1 MYKAILISPDG
12 EDYVTDFERKTKE
25 EVIKAID
32 NMGSRWYF
40 YPIVGIIRSDTKT
53 TIPNKRINIE
63 GGIFDNLNGI
73 AVKSLMSFI
82 KDNQELVSLELQ
94 G

>member
-1 MYKAILISPDG
+1 MYKAILFSPDG

-25 EVIKAID
+25 EVIEAID
-32 NMGSRWYF
+32 NMGSRWIF
-40 YPIVGIIRSDTKT
+40 YPIVGIIRSDSRA

-73 AVKSLMSFI
+73 AVKSLMAFI
-82 KDNQELVSLELQ
+82 KANQEMVLAELQ